1 MAALG
6 VPTSGSN
13 PSPISN
19 LTDFPFC
26 LFLMQA
32 KESSLLLRVHGF
44 GDFPGSPVVKILP
57 SDAGGEGSLPDREA
71 KIPHASWPKNQNVKQ
86 KQY

>member
-1 MAALG
+1 
-6 VPTSGSN
+6 
-13 PSPISN
+13 
-19 LTDFPFC
+19 
-26 LFLMQA
+26 MQA

-57 SDAGGEGSLPDREA
+57 SDAGGEGSLPGREA

-86 KQY
+86 KQYWNKFNKD